1 MKKFTNF
8 ENEVKPKYESKDS
21 LKNEIFSLIDET
33 ISVKITNESSL
44 DKDITINGKEEL
56 VEKIR
61 TLIDGVKI
69 NERTLTLEHVKKNVY
84 RNFDMKWLNEEID
97 NTQKIKENFD
107 VDYPRT
113 WTVYLKEPIHSTQF
127 GEKYTTTVYNQKSE
141 DKAIEYAESCGIKR
155 ENILKVKEGQWEDEN
170 LNN

>member
-44 DKDITINGKEEL
+44 DKDIAIIGKEEL
-56 VEKIR
+56 VEKLR
-61 TLIDGVKI
+61 ALIDVVKI

-84 RNFDMKWLNEEID
+84 RNFDMKWLNEQID
-97 NTQKIKENFD
+97 SYSK
-107 VDYPRT
+107 
-113 WTVYLKEPIHSTQF
+113 
-127 GEKYTTTVYNQKSE
+127 G
-141 DKAIEYAESCGIKR
+141 
-155 ENILKVKEGQWEDEN
+155 
-170 LNN
+170 